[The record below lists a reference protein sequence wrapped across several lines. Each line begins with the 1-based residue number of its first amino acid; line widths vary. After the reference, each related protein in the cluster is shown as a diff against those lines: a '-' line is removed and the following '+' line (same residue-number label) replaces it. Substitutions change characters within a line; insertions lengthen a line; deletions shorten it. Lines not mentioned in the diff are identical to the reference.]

1 MRAPDKPGSGA
12 PFDQRMADIVRSGK
26 LRVALFPSFMYAKKP
41 GTGELTGV
49 AVEITRALCERLG
62 VEAVLIEFL
71 SPPNVIEGFKAGACD
86 VAFLGI
92 DPIRANDV
100 DFSSPLMRA
109 DFTYLV
115 PAESSISRI
124 EEADRPD
131 VRIALVRG
139 HAMDTALRG
148 KLRQAKAVYT
158 DTPDAAFALLQRA
171 EVNVVAGIRPGLL
184 AYASRLPGSRVL
196 DDRYG
201 SNTIAMAVPKGQ
213 AERLAYVADFI
224 TEAKASGL
232 AQRALAVAGLR
243 GIEIPVG

>member
-1 MRAPDKPGSGA
+1 MRAPD
-12 PFDQRMADIVRSGK
+12 MADIVRAGR

-41 GTGELTGV
+41 DTGELSGV
-49 AVEITRALCERLG
+49 AVELARALGERLG
-62 VEAVLIEFL
+62 VEAMLIEFF
-71 SPPNVIEGFKAGACD
+71 SPPDVIEGFKAGACD

-100 DFSSPLMRA
+100 DFTSPMMRA

-115 PAESSISRI
+115 PVGSSITRI
-124 EEADRPD
+124 EDADRPG

-148 KLRQAKAVYT
+148 KLTQAEAVYT
-158 DTPDAAFALLQRA
+158 DTPDAAFALLQGA
-171 EVNVVAGIRPGLL
+171 DVNVLAGIRPGLL

-201 SNTIAMAVPKGQ
+201 SNTIALAVHKGQ
-213 AERLAYVADFI
+213 AERLAYIADFV
-224 TEAKASGL
+224 TEAKESGL

-243 GIEIPVG
+243 GIEIPSG